1 MISRKRDLPMLLRR
15 LPVLIAT
22 PLARSPQRVARANAA
37 RAALEARQRR
47 HEREDVEAFLDR
59 VLLEKRARV
68 AGRPPR

>member
-1 MISRKRDLPMLLRR
+1 MLLRR

-22 PLARSPQRVARANAA
+22 PLARSPQRVARQNAA

-59 VLLEKRARV
+59 VLPDKRRRAITR
-68 AGRPPR
+68 RP